1 LDKTRVRGLL
11 LTELFGHAPTVI
23 ICFIAMVFG
32 GYVSSFL
39 EYASYSAAAI
49 SVEALPGLIPSLILV
64 IMALMPALFVALGM
78 YALVSANQEALRYE
92 IGVYYSQG
100 VDGYAVMDTWT
111 TLYGWIPTLGYAL
124 GLTIYFGTNAAAFNQ
139 LQAVLAD
146 VVGGLI
152 LVSGLPTFILIPRK
166 LYEILDT
173 SPYSVVRSSE

>member
-1 LDKTRVRGLL
+1 LDRMKVRGLL
-11 LTELFGHAPTVI
+11 LTELVGHAPTVI
-23 ICFIAMVFG
+23 ICFLAMLFG

-39 EYASYSAAAI
+39 EYASYTAAAV
-49 SVEALPGLIPSLILV
+49 SAEALPGLIPSVILV
-64 IMALMPALFVALGM
+64 VMALLPAVFVALGM
-78 YALVSANQEALRYE
+78 YALVSASEASLKYE

-100 VDGYAVMDTWT
+100 VDGYAVIDTWS

-124 GLTIYFGTNAAAFNQ
+124 GLALYFGTSPAAFSD

-146 VVGGLI
+146 IAGGLI

-173 SPYSVVRSSE
+173 SPYAVVRDSE